1 MYDPLSTDVAPQV
14 GLEPTTTRLTAEC
27 SAIELLRNRECE
39 EFLLR
44 NLLGSG
50 GDLLFR
56 AVASQVPSALK
67 GLTSVF
73 GMGTGDPLRHCRRK
87 SLRKRS
93 APPDSRTQSERAGPL
108 PSLVSQ
114 NQALG
119 LLVPASST
127 HCCASTAGLSPG
139 RLPGALL
146 HLVNGNLLLEA
157 GFTLRCLQRLSFPYF
172 ASLPCAWRRNSCTS
186 GTSIPVL
193 SY

>member
-1 MYDPLSTDVAPQV
+1 M
-14 GLEPTTTRLTAEC
+14 LET
-27 SAIELLRNRECE
+27 
-39 EFLLR
+39 
-44 NLLGSG
+44 G

-56 AVASQVPSALK
+56 AVSSQVPSALK

-87 SLRKRS
+87 S
-93 APPDSRTQSERAGPL
+93 AQAPGPPDSAGSPRLSPSEPAQPDNRTHPERAGLL

-172 ASLPCAWRRNSCTS
+172 ASLPCAWQRNSCTS

>member
-1 MYDPLSTDVAPQV
+1 MET
-14 GLEPTTTRLTAEC
+14 
-27 SAIELLRNRECE
+27 
-39 EFLLR
+39 
-44 NLLGSG
+44 G

-56 AVASQVPSALK
+56 AVSSQVPSALK

-87 SLRKRS
+87 FLGCAWPFPRGLWTLRSSPACGHFLRPLTTAHRMNEQACPFAFWS
-93 APPDSRTQSERAGPL
+93 QPRLSFGLRFRFAPSC
-108 PSLVSQ
+108 LVSL

-119 LLVPASST
+119 LLVPASSM

-146 HLVNGNLLLEA
+146 PFRNGNLLLEV
-157 GFTLRCLQRLSFPYF
+157 GFTLRCLQRLSCPYF
-172 ASLPCAWRRNSCTS
+172 ASLLCAWQRNSCTS
-186 GTSIPVL
+186 GASTPVL